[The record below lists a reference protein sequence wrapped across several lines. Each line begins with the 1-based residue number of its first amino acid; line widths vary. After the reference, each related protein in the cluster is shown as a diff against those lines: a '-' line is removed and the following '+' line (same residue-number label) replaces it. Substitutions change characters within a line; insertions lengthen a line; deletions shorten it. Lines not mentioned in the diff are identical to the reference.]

1 MKGWWVHLILAA
13 NHSDTM
19 CVDIPLLLTP
29 DPSEKDA
36 EQGVLSEV
44 LISISPNLRKYP
56 TDTIHIKWIS
66 FVMGGN
72 FEICG
77 VGGCPI
83 PFIKA
88 EISCLGVA
96 SMELYLFMDS
106 TNND

>member
-1 MKGWWVHLILAA
+1 MYPFCY
-13 NHSDTM
+13 T
-19 CVDIPLLLTP
+19 IPIR
-29 DPSEKDA
+29 KDA
-36 EQGVLSEV
+36 GKGVLSEV
-44 LISISPNLRKYP
+44 LISISQNLRKYP

-88 EISCLGVA
+88 EISCLGVV
-96 SMELYLFMDS
+96 SMKLYLFMYSPSSD
-106 TNND
+106 